1 MLRAK
6 IELLD
11 FFKLLPVLYKNGE
24 LRPTIDMHS
33 NNCTLLKTRADD
45 NRSSLKLSQMRQ
57 DNYESSIL
65 WQEEQENTI
74 LLSIRLILYCYI
86 VLYLRLECDLC
97 SALYGELHVFG

>member
-24 LRPTIDMHS
+24 LHPTVDMHS

-57 DNYESSIL
+57 DNYGSSIL
-65 WQEEQENTI
+65 WQGVARQHNTAFHSLNSI
-74 LLSIRLILYCYI
+74 LLYRSI
-86 VLYLRLECDLC
+86 LRIR
-97 SALYGELHVFG
+97 V